1 MPRVNQ
7 QLIVHIFENRQN
19 MLLLIRQYAVRW
31 NEDDIICDS
40 SYLIQVMGAS
50 SCFSFIHTH
59 THTLENNSHTVNPAG
74 AIWP

>member
-19 MLLLIRQYAVRW
+19 MLLLIRQYAVHW

-40 SYLIQVMGAS
+40 SYLIQVMGGLFLLF
-50 SCFSFIHTH
+50 FSFIHTRTH
-59 THTLENNSHTVNPAG
+59 THPGE
-74 AIWP
+74 